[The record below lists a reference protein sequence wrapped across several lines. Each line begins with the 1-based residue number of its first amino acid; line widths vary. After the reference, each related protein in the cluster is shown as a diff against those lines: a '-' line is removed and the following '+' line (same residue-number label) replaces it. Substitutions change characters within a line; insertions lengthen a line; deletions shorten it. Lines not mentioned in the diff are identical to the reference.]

1 MIYAII
7 EPISPPASIPI
18 YTPISPRPNGN
29 ANKHAKSKT
38 KINSLMIVRPSETV
52 PFPSPWNTFA
62 AVAPNGTNN
71 TNKHI
76 NCRNFVISGA
86 NWLLF
91 DEYENIYAICPAKT
105 WIKIHVINETINPSF
120 TAYLTVVLI
129 LS

>member
-1 MIYAII
+1 MMIYAII
-7 EPISPPASIPI
+7 EPIKPPASIPI

-71 TNKHI
+71 TNVGILLLVGLIGYCLMNMKI
-76 NCRNFVISGA
+76 YMQFVPQRHGLKYM
-86 NWLLF
+86 LLM
-91 DEYENIYAICPAKT
+91 K
-105 WIKIHVINETINPSF
+105 
-120 TAYLTVVLI
+120 L
-129 LS
+129 